1 MFLEAS
7 EMNMEAL
14 VGLLEA
20 GAAKLYKS
28 KAAAKFAEKFEEY
41 CFKAEAAKAGW
52 KFPAE
57 PKAAPWALA

>member
-7 EMNMEAL
+7 EMNVEAAL
-14 VGLLEA
+14 AWASGL
-20 GAAKLYKS
+20 GGKLYAS

-52 KFPAE
+52 KFAAE
-57 PKAAPWALA
+57 PKAAAWALA